1 MRKVVGSLIII
12 LCIPLLFFLFDQ
24 ISIEKNTANTLDKKF
39 TSSIQLDETNSLI
52 PTVLR
57 DQNKDTFSEEY
68 TEWRKPMKLAD
79 IPEFV
84 QELFLYSEDEHFYE
98 HIGFDLSAIARAV
111 VANSSSGESS
121 QGGSTI
127 TQQLVRMRYLS
138 EEKSYERKVLEIFYS
153 YELERKASKDEI
165 LNMYLNEM
173 YFSNGVY
180 GIGGA
185 STYYFQRPANKLTKA
200 EMAFL
205 AAIPNNPSLYDPIKH
220 FDNTKKRQER
230 LINKLVDK
238 DILTAKQGKKIK
250 KEKITLSIKQ
260 KKQLYPAYST
270 YVLSELRSLVAD
282 KEGFAKQLKLAKTTA
297 EKRSINKKLTKRV
310 NTLLNDGLIIDTA
323 LSPMKQ
329 TADQNAIDQA
339 ISYTQD
345 LQAAAVVI
353 DNNSREIVSIYGGKG
368 YEKFDYNRAFQ
379 GVRQP
384 GSAFKPLI
392 DYAPYFETTSATPN
406 TIVSGQPFCIGSYCP
421 QNYGGQVIGNVTLQ
435 QGFRNSY
442 NTVAMRLF
450 HQIGANKAF
459 SFLKPF
465 QFNSLS
471 NADHIYPAA
480 IGGLTHG
487 VTTLELADAYTSFI
501 NGDYEPV
508 HAIRQVQSR
517 DGKLQYKWEQKQ
529 KQVWSPSTIQHM
541 RTLLADVVQNGTG
554 VGIHINAPYVGA
566 KTGTTNDY
574 RDYWLAGLTDRY
586 TSAVWIGFD
595 RPRNMYWLEN
605 AKIHHRIFSNIM
617 Q

>member
-1 MRKVVGSLIII
+1 MRKVVGSFIII
-12 LCIPLLFFLFDQ
+12 ISLPLLFFLFDK
-24 ISIEKNTANTLDKKF
+24 IALEIKTANTLDGKF
-39 TSSIQLDETNSLI
+39 ASSIQLEATNSLI

-57 DQNKDTFSEEY
+57 DQNKETFSEEY

-84 QELFLYSEDEHFYE
+84 QELFLYSEDEHFYD
-98 HIGFDLSAIARAV
+98 HIGFDLSAIARAAV
-111 VANSSSGESS
+111 VNSASGESS

-138 EEKSYERKVLEIFYS
+138 EEKSYERKLLELFYS
-153 YELERKASKDEI
+153 YELEQKTAKDEI

-173 YFSNGVY
+173 YFSNGTY

-185 STYYFQRPANKLTKA
+185 STYYFQRPVSKLSKA

-205 AAIPNNPSLYDPIKH
+205 AAIPNNPTLYDPVKH

-238 DILTAKQGKKIK
+238 GVLTAKQGKNIK
-250 KEKITLSIKQ
+250 KENITLTIKK
-260 KKQLYPAYST
+260 KKQQYPAYST
-270 YVLSELRSLVAD
+270 YVLNELHSLISD
-282 KEGFAKQLKLAKTTA
+282 KEGFTKQLKAAKTSA
-297 EKRSINKKLTKRV
+297 DKQAINKKLTKRV
-310 NTLLNDGLIIDTA
+310 NTLLNEGLIIDTA
-323 LSPMKQ
+323 LSPTKQ
-329 TADQNAIDQA
+329 IADQNAIDQA
-339 ISYTQD
+339 VSYTSE

-353 DNNSREIVSIYGGKG
+353 DNTSREIVSIYGGKD
-368 YEKFDYNRAFQ
+368 YEKFDFNRAFQ

-392 DYAPYFETTSATPN
+392 DYAPYFELTSATPN
-406 TIVSGQPFCIGSYCP
+406 TIVSGSPFCIGSYCP
-421 QNYGGQVIGNVTLQ
+421 QNYGGQVIGNVSLQ
-435 QGFRNSY
+435 QGFRYSY

-450 HQIGANKAF
+450 HQIGTAKAF

-465 QFNSLS
+465 QFESIT
-471 NADHIYPAA
+471 NADHVYSAA

-487 VTTLELADAYTSFI
+487 VTALELADAYTSFI
-501 NGDYEPV
+501 NGDYEPA
-508 HAIRQVQSR
+508 HAIRQVKSR
-517 DGKLQYKWEQKQ
+517 DGKVLYEWEQKQ
-529 KQVWSPSTIQHM
+529 MQVWSASTTQHM
-541 RTLLADVVQNGTG
+541 RTLLGDVVHNGTG
-554 VGIHINAPYVGA
+554 VGIHVNAPYVGA

-586 TSAVWIGFD
+586 TSAVWIGYD

-605 AKIHHRIFSNIM
+605 AKIHHRIFSSIM